1 MVSFDII
8 TAAGK
13 AYIKLWEERAYLLH
27 LALVPTLIKLT
38 CYTAAMALGYEENI
52 LRLSLCLLPAYFAE
66 GWMLSHLV
74 RLIVLGQRWPF
85 RPSGDEEADMP
96 LLRERLRGVMSGT
109 LAYVLINLALA
120 GYLTI
125 MLHFGPQGAAPE
137 DIDPRKA
144 LFGFASLVFAFWA
157 VRLIWLYIPLALNM
171 PARDYLKSLGGF
183 SSSLSLIGVWL
194 LCFVPAVAAM
204 LIGQSMILAPFLEG
218 EVPKIVHFSIIFLR
232 VVLDTIKVLLCTAGI
247 AYGLSD
253 LYNNGRKKG
262 GAS

>member
-1 MVSFDII
+1 MISFDII
-8 TAAGK
+8 TAAGQ
-13 AYIKLWEERAYLLH
+13 AYIKLWEERTYLLR

-38 CYTAAMALGYEENI
+38 CYTVAMALGYEENI

-74 RLIVLGQRWPF
+74 RLIILDQRWPF
-85 RPSGDEEADMP
+85 RPSGNEEVDMP
-96 LLRERLRGVMSGT
+96 LLHERLRGVMSGV
-109 LAYVLINLALA
+109 LAYVLINLILA

-144 LFGFASLVFAFWA
+144 LFGFLSLVFAFWG

-171 PARDYLKSLGGF
+171 SARDYLKSLRGF

-204 LIGQSMILAPFLEG
+204 LIGQSVILGPFLEG
-218 EVPKIVHFSIIFLR
+218 EVPKAAHFSVILLR
-232 VVLDTIKVLLCTAGI
+232 VVLDTIKVLLCTAGV

-253 LYNNGRKKG
+253 LYNRRKEGR
-262 GAS
+262 AS